1 MKQLALAASAL
12 TMAAGT
18 AGAGGL
24 DRSYTPID
32 MIFEKGNYAELSF
45 GFVQPTLTGSDVL
58 GNPIANVA
66 GDFGLAGAAIKMQ
79 MTDKLSFALIYDQ
92 PYGAETRYGGNP
104 ATTMLGGT
112 SADAETHAL
121 TALLKYQATDRI
133 SVYGGP
139 RSVKA
144 NGNITLSGL
153 SYASFNG
160 YNVNFSS
167 DTGYG
172 YVVGGA
178 YEIPDIAFRAALTYH
193 SAVDLSMVATETFP
207 AAVGG
212 PVGIGLTQGVTETE
226 TPQSISLD
234 VQSGIAKNTLLFG
247 SVRWS
252 EWSAFTLTP
261 PGRNL
266 NLPTGLPAP
275 APATVNAPGN
285 LASLDDTIT
294 YEIGVGRRFNDK
306 LSGSFSISYEAG
318 GSDNLV
324 SPLAPTNGQTAFSI
338 GAKYQINDMV
348 SLSGGVRYTMFG
360 NAQPETG
367 TPDTARGFFQDNDA
381 ISAGLKLGINF

>member
-12 TMAAGT
+12 TVAAGT

-45 GFVQPTLTGSDVL
+45 GMVQPTITGSDLL
-58 GNPIANVA
+58 GNSISNIA
-66 GDFGLAGAAIKMQ
+66 GDFGLASAGVKLDV
-79 MTDKLSFALIYDQ
+79 TEKLSFALIYDQ

-104 ATTMLGGT
+104 AATLLGGT
-112 SADAETHAL
+112 SADAETHAI
-121 TALLKYQATDRI
+121 TALLKYQATDRV

-139 RSVKA
+139 RAVKA
-144 NGNITLSGL
+144 NGNITLGGL
-153 SYASFNG
+153 AYGPVNG

-178 YEIPDIAFRAALTYH
+178 YEIPEIAFRAALTYH
-193 SAVDLSMVATETFP
+193 SAVDLSMVASEIFP
-207 AAVGG
+207 AAIGG
-212 PVGIGLTQGVTETE
+212 PAGVPLTQGVTETE
-226 TPQSISLD
+226 TPQTIELA
-234 VQSGIAKNTLLFG
+234 VQSGIAKDTLLFG

-252 EWSAFTLTP
+252 EWSAFTLAP
-261 PGRNL
+261 PGRTVAPGVNL
-266 NLPTGLPAP
+266 
-275 APATVNAPGN
+275 PGN

-294 YEIGVGRRFNDK
+294 YEIGVGRRFTDK
-306 LSGSFSISYEAG
+306 FSASFTISYEDG

-338 GAKYQINDMV
+338 GGKYQISDAV
-348 SLSGGVRYTMFG
+348 SVSGGVRYTMFG
-360 NAQPETG
+360 NALPETG
-367 TPDTARGFFQDNDA
+367 TPDTPRGSFTNNDA
-381 ISAGLKLGINF
+381 ISAGIKLGFNF